1 MSEPG
6 TQAGSEMSQ
15 LSDQQET
22 HEVSP
27 LLSQLRIGAV
37 EEMFDAYAEAGT
49 PIRDSIDGGSG
60 AGRLSKKMMERS
72 TGTVFAFEP
81 FPGNH
86 RFYTEDLDRIRLF
99 KAALADEPGKKSF
112 FVGSTVEADSK
123 WAKERGLEGYSS
135 VGYLVDEELA
145 AKRQEQKPE
154 GQVLTVHC
162 VAADE
167 RLPIARPID
176 VVKLDLQGGELD
188 ALKGM
193 QRIARRAQFLWI
205 EYTGQFGLAKHLWRK
220 RFTLFDT
227 LYMFRG
233 KPTDAIRERFEI
245 TNDAF
250 TLTSGATTC
259 FGYPK
264 EPIEGDYEEAF
275 REMKKSLN
283 LIQTDIVAVHAN
295 QLETFLGVVDR
306 LRR

>member
-6 TQAGSEMSQ
+6 TQVKN
-15 LSDQQET
+15 
-22 HEVSP
+22 EVSP
-27 LLSQLRIGAV
+27 LLSQLRIGGV
-37 EEMFDAYAEAGT
+37 EEMFDAYAKAGK

-60 AGRLSKKMMERS
+60 AGRLSRKMMERS

-86 RFYTEDLDRIRLF
+86 RFYTEDLARIRLYR
-99 KAALADEPGKKSF
+99 AALADEPGKKSF
-112 FVGSTVEADSK
+112 FVGSTVESDST

-135 VGYLVDEELA
+135 VGYLADEELA
-145 AKRQEQKPE
+145 SKRQEKNPDA
-154 GQVLTVHC
+154 QVLTVKC
-162 VAADE
+162 IAADQS
-167 RLPIARPID
+167 LPIARPID

-193 QRIARRAQFLWI
+193 ERIARRAQFLWI
-205 EYTGQFGLAKHLWRK
+205 EYTGQFGLAKYLWRK

-227 LYMFRG
+227 EYLFRG
-233 KPTDAIRERFEI
+233 KPTDAIREKFHI
-245 TNDAF
+245 TKDDF
-250 TLTSGATTC
+250 TLTSGASTC

-283 LIQTDIVAVHAN
+283 LIQTDIVAVHPN
-295 QLETFLGVVDR
+295 QLESFMEVVEG
-306 LRR
+306 LRA